1 MRPIPVLMYHHV
13 APHPGDMVTVTPE
26 TFEGQMRHLA
36 KNGYAALSLDELLS
50 AIRREWT
57 PPKKAVAITFD
68 DGWLDNWACAF
79 PVLVK
84 YRLRAA
90 VFVATGWVD
99 RASAEGPP
107 VSPAAFPPHREA
119 RRMVERGECRGVVI
133 DWARIAEMRASGLV
147 DFYSHTASHADC
159 DRLDADTVAEELRG
173 SKRVL
178 EERLGSPCPYLCW
191 PFGKFS
197 EGAVALAR
205 ETGYRA
211 LFTTRPGVVREGTDP
226 FDIPRVVV
234 KDRVD
239 WFRSRARLYT
249 RPWLSSLYLAAKK
262 P

>member
-1 MRPIPVLMYHHV
+1 MRPVPVLMYHHV
-13 APHPGDMVTVTPE
+13 SPHPGDMVTVTPE

-36 KNGYAALSLDELLS
+36 ENGYAALSLDELLS
-50 AIRREWT
+50 AIRGEWT
-57 PPKKAVAITFD
+57 PPKKAIALTFD

-84 YRLRAA
+84 YRIRAA
-90 VFVATGWVD
+90 VFVTTGWVD
-99 RASAEGPP
+99 RASEGGPQA
-107 VSPAAFPPHREA
+107 SPGAFPFHREA
-119 RRMVERGECRGVVI
+119 RRKAEEGECRGVVL
-133 DWARIAEMRASGLV
+133 DWDRIAEMRASGLV
-147 DFYSHTASHADC
+147 DFFSHTVSHARC
-159 DRLDADTVAEELRG
+159 DRLGPEAAAQELRS

-178 EERLGSPCPYLCW
+178 EERLGRPCPYLCW

-226 FDIPRVVV
+226 LAIPRIVV
-234 KDRVD
+234 KDRVG
-239 WFRSRARLYT
+239 WFRSRVWLYT
-249 RPWLSSLYLAAKK
+249 RPRLSPLYLAVKK